1 VPTPSGSKESP
12 HAAVAAHWRRRPAA
26 RGPANQFSACR
37 EELDRF
43 ESRTCR
49 WQLAC
54 HPQPPPTS
62 ASTQRCRAMHAKHR
76 VKTDAV
82 RAHARS
88 TVPSDGLWLTTATC
102 AAASPGQCQ
111 PEAMAGHDVTAIEVG
126 EHEGGRIGV
135 RHDHPGNQGR
145 GDRQEQRA
153 RQGTAAQ
160 LISASCPLTR
170 SSGTRA
176 LRSPVSPTPVQGP
189 RAAAWP
195 ACGRTP

>member
-1 VPTPSGSKESP
+1 MATRVPST
-12 HAAVAAHWRRRPAA
+12 AAANISIHSTMPGDAREASRQNRRR
-26 RGPANQFSACR
+26 ACPR
-37 EELDRF
+37 AIYGAVGW
-43 ESRTCR
+43 T
-49 WQLAC
+49 LADNC
-54 HPQPPPTS
+54 DL
-62 ASTQRCRAMHAKHR
+62 RRR
-76 VKTDAV
+76 I
-82 RAHARS
+82 
-88 TVPSDGLWLTTATC
+88 
-102 AAASPGQCQ
+102 PGQCQ